1 MVRAAGRSCERRA
14 GAGGARERAPDYC
27 RARLAGRMDRYT
39 SREGDFDDD
48 NFGANFNN
56 PLAVRPLEVSPDGAF
71 DVEGRSTSSAETGG
85 SDQPLKRT
93 ADPKNVD
100 DWGRLSLGAVKT
112 GEVDELIVN
121 WCRNACASTW
131 LDALILFCIIAN
143 TALLAAAG
151 PATTLDDEV
160 LARMVV
166 ADLVLTVVF
175 TAEMVIRI
183 VALGFWDRKGTDPA
197 PRYLNNAWNKM
208 DFFVVVSSWLNIV
221 VEATGLQLGIDMNSL
236 RALRIMR
243 VLKAFKSIEGI
254 RVILATIAAAIP
266 HTVNGA
272 LLASLFN
279 S

>member
-27 RARLAGRMDRYT
+27 RARLAGRMDPYT
-39 SREGDFDDD
+39 SREGDFDDE
-48 NFGANFNN
+48 NFGADFNN
-56 PLAVRPLEVSPDGAF
+56 PLAVHVSSEGTF
-71 DVEGRSTSSAETGG
+71 DVEGRSTSSAETGA

-131 LDALILFCIIAN
+131 LDTLILFCIIAN